1 MASRISSKGKKATRS
16 DKPGGP
22 DCEHT
27 VAMTTSGNSARL
39 DSSVSH
45 SPLFRLSAELRNT
58 IYRLVLVEDC
68 DSWGCEQPVVIDKD
82 SGIPEPALLLSNKI
96 IRSEAL
102 GIFYHEND
110 FDCQVRNFHPAPVLL
125 LQSKLKMPFSKHPM
139 LISITS
145 IHRDVSYGTW
155 DNLVSWLHLC
165 HKRQC
170 PSFFHGTDCI
180 SEYGRDAQA
189 EMSVLLGLFE
199 VVERCPE
206 MPSEMLDRVI
216 ASMYL
221 AWESGAYS
229 F

>member
-1 MASRISSKGKKATRS
+1 
-16 DKPGGP
+16 
-22 DCEHT
+22 
-27 VAMTTSGNSARL
+27 MTTSGNSARL
-39 DSSVSH
+39 GRSVAH
-45 SPLFRLSAELRNT
+45 SPLFKLSAELRNT
-58 IYRLVLVEDC
+58 IYRLVLVEDY
-68 DSWGCEQPVVIDKD
+68 DFWGVEPVVVDKAN
-82 SGIPEPALLLSNKI
+82 GVPEPALLLSNMV

-102 GIFYHEND
+102 GISYYENHWE
-110 FDCQVRNFHPAPVLL
+110 CQVHNFDPAPVLL
-125 LQSKLKMPFSKHPM
+125 LQKKFKMPFSKHPM
-139 LISITS
+139 FITISS
-145 IHRDVSYGTW
+145 IHRDISHGTW
-155 DNLVSWLHLC
+155 DNVASWLHLC
-165 HKRQC
+165 HKRRC
-170 PSFFHGTDCI
+170 PSFFHGMDCI